1 MPLRGVKVLVV
12 EDHRDS
18 RELVRKMLEYR
29 GALVTEAA
37 DGEEAL
43 RKVAEDCPDLILCDL
58 MMPRMDGYE
67 VAQRVRRMPG
77 CAHVR
82 LVALTA
88 LSEDTAYFRT
98 WSVGYEAHVEK
109 PVTFE
114 KLERIAAQFLLGRQE
129 PPKRPKRRRKST

>member
-1 MPLRGVKVLVV
+1 
-12 EDHRDS
+12 
-18 RELVRKMLEYR
+18 
-29 GALVTEAA
+29 
-37 DGEEAL
+37 
-43 RKVAEDCPDLILCDL
+43 
-58 MMPRMDGYE
+58 
-67 VAQRVRRMPG
+67 MPG
-77 CAHVR
+77 CAHIR

-129 PPKRPKRRRKST
+129 PPKRPSPKRRRKST